1 VSGGDPQHADGRTV
15 RLDREMIVEAAQR
28 ILREDGQSNLT
39 MRRIGRELGVDPTA
53 VYRHFRDK
61 AELVTELADRAFSSI
76 PAPDPQRPWQERI
89 RQQLHGALELY
100 RSNPD
105 FAVHLANQADD
116 TPGLMRVAERMLG
129 ALADAGLGPRDRA
142 IVYQVF
148 VNYAVGSGLFIS
160 QLERDEWGP
169 DAIPAARR
177 AYGALPADEY
187 PHCVESAPYLF
198 PGMDH
203 VYDLGVDMFMR
214 AIERLAEDPTTKE
227 EKT

>member
-1 VSGGDPQHADGRTV
+1 
-15 RLDREMIVEAAQR
+15 
-28 ILREDGQSNLT
+28 
-39 MRRIGRELGVDPTA
+39 
-53 VYRHFRDK
+53 
-61 AELVTELADRAFSSI
+61 
-76 PAPDPQRPWQERI
+76 
-89 RQQLHGALELY
+89 
-100 RSNPD
+100 
-105 FAVHLANQADD
+105 
-116 TPGLMRVAERMLG
+116 
-129 ALADAGLGPRDRA
+129 
-142 IVYQVF
+142 VF

-214 AIERLAEDPTTKE
+214 AIERLAEDNTTKE
-227 EKT
+227 ERT